1 MAIVHLTDEDF
12 EARIADAP
20 HPIVVEFGAEWCG
33 PCKHL
38 EPVLESLAQEHAERF
53 DVVRIDVDESPLA
66 PSKFGVRGIP
76 TLMVFRDGAPVATTV
91 GAMPESRLLQWIE
104 DNV

>member
-53 DVVRIDVDESPLA
+53 DVARIDVDESPLA

-91 GAMPESRLLQWIE
+91 GAMPESRLLQWIG

>member
-1 MAIVHLTDEDF
+1 MTIVHLTDEDF
-12 EARIADAP
+12 EARIADTP

-33 PCKHL
+33 PCKQL
-38 EPVLESLAQEHAERF
+38 EPVLESLAQEQAERF